1 MSDFS
6 PQQHYTVTW
15 DGDVPSLT
23 TQDIQPLT
31 TFDISTLNS
40 LGSLTSDTITFR
52 DYESNHTAGYNYG
65 SFGSTMAGNAY
76 TTASGLTYTN
86 TILPSSITLNT
97 SSISAISSIDI
108 STLLNTSW
116 SLNQV
121 EWIDAW
127 PDFNKVKNMRDKYP
141 ALDKA
146 MDKVVSIYNMVKDDY
161 DNPVPKK

>member
-6 PQQHYTVTW
+6 QQQNYTVTW

-23 TQDIQPLT
+23 SKDIQPLT
-31 TFDISTLNS
+31 TFDISS
-40 LGSLTSDTITFR
+40 LSSLVVGDDTITLQ
-52 DYESNHTAGYNYG
+52 DYSSNYTAGYNYG

-86 TILPSSITLNT
+86 TIGPLTTDSIA
-97 SSISAISSIDI
+97 AIGTIDI

-116 SLNQV
+116 TLNRV
-121 EWIDAW
+121 EWVDVW

>member
-31 TFDISTLNS
+31 TFDISS
-40 LGSLTSDTITFR
+40 LSSLVTDDTITLR
-52 DYESNHTAGYNYG
+52 DYQSNYTAGYNHG
-65 SFGSTMAGNAY
+65 SFGNTMAGNAY
-76 TTASGLTYTN
+76 TTASGLTYVN
-86 TILPSSITLNT
+86 SIGPLTT
-97 SSISAISSIDI
+97 ASIGAIGTVDI
-108 STLLNTSW
+108 STLLNRNWT
-116 SLNQV
+116 LNSV
-121 EWIDAW
+121 DWVDTW
-127 PDFNKVKNMRDKYP
+127 PDFNKVKNMRVKYP

>member
-6 PQQHYTVTW
+6 PQQNYTVTW

-23 TQDIQPLT
+23 AKDIQPLT
-31 TFDISTLNS
+31 TYDISS
-40 LGSLTSDTITFR
+40 LSSLAVGDDTITLQ
-52 DYESNHTAGYNYG
+52 DYSSNYTAGYNYG

-86 TILPSSITLNT
+86 IIGPLTTA
-97 SSISAISSIDI
+97 SISAIGTVDI

-116 SLNQV
+116 TLNRV
-121 EWIDAW
+121 EWVDAW

>member
-15 DGDVPSLT
+15 DSDVPSLT

-31 TFDISTLNS
+31 TFDISS
-40 LGSLTSDTITFR
+40 LSSLVVGDDTITLQ
-52 DYESNHTAGYNYG
+52 DYSSNYTAGYNYG

-86 TILPSSITLNT
+86 TIGPLATA
-97 SSISAISSIDI
+97 SISAIGTVDI

-121 EWIDAW
+121 EWVDTW
-127 PDFNKVKNMRDKYP
+127 PDFNKVKNMRVKYP

>member
-6 PQQHYTVTW
+6 PQQNYTVTW
-15 DGDVPSLT
+15 EGDVPSLT
-23 TQDIQPLT
+23 SKDIQPLT
-31 TFDISTLNS
+31 TFDISTLSS
-40 LGSLTSDTITFR
+40 LASDTITFR
-52 DYESNHTAGYNYG
+52 DYQSNYTAGYNYG

-86 TILPSSITLNT
+86 TIGPLTTASIG
-97 SSISAISSIDI
+97 AIGTIDI

-116 SLNQV
+116 TLNHV
-121 EWIDAW
+121 EWVDAW

-161 DNPVPKK
+161 DSPVPKK

>member
-23 TQDIQPLT
+23 SKDIQPLT
-31 TFDISTLNS
+31 TFDISTL
-40 LGSLTSDTITFR
+40 GSVTSDTITFR
-52 DYESNHTAGYNYG
+52 DYQSNHTAGYNYG

-76 TTASGLTYTN
+76 TTASGLTYIN
-86 TILPSSITLNT
+86 TINT
-97 SSISAISSIDI
+97 SSISAIGTVDI
-108 STLLNTSW
+108 STLLNRNWT
-116 SLNQV
+116 LNSV
-121 EWIDAW
+121 DWVDTW
-127 PDFNKVKNMRDKYP
+127 PDFNKVKNMRVKYP

-146 MDKVVSIYNMVKDDY
+146 MDKVISIYNMVKDDY

>member
-31 TFDISTLNS
+31 TFDISS
-40 LGSLTSDTITFR
+40 LSSLVTDDTITLR
-52 DYESNHTAGYNYG
+52 DYQSNYTAGYNYG
-65 SFGSTMAGNAY
+65 SLGNTMAGNAY
-76 TTASGLTYTN
+76 TTASGLTYVN
-86 TILPSSITLNT
+86 SIGPLTT
-97 SSISAISSIDI
+97 ASIGAIGTVDI
-108 STLLNTSW
+108 STLLNRNWT
-116 SLNQV
+116 LNSV
-121 EWIDAW
+121 DWVDAW
-127 PDFNKVKNMRDKYP
+127 PDFNKVKNMRVKYP

-146 MDKVVSIYNMVKDDY
+146 MEKVVSIYNMVKDDY

>member
-31 TFDISTLNS
+31 TFDISTL
-40 LGSLTSDTITFR
+40 GSLTSDTITFR
-52 DYESNHTAGYNYG
+52 DYQSNHTAGYNYG

-76 TTASGLTYTN
+76 TTASGLTYIN
-86 TILPSSITLNT
+86 TINT
-97 SSISAISSIDI
+97 SSISAIGTVDI
-108 STLLNTSW
+108 STLLNRNWT
-116 SLNQV
+116 LNSV
-121 EWIDAW
+121 DWVDTW
-127 PDFNKVKNMRDKYP
+127 PDFNKVKNMRVKYP

-146 MDKVVSIYNMVKDDY
+146 MDKVISIYNMVKDDY

>member
-23 TQDIQPLT
+23 SKDIQPLT
-31 TFDISTLNS
+31 TFDISS
-40 LGSLTSDTITFR
+40 LSSLVGDDTITLQ
-52 DYESNHTAGYNYG
+52 DYSSNYTAGYNYG

-76 TTASGLTYTN
+76 TTASGLTYVN
-86 TILPSSITLNT
+86 TISPITT
-97 SSISAISSIDI
+97 GQIGAIGTVDI

-116 SLNQV
+116 TLNRV
-121 EWIDAW
+121 EWVDSW
-127 PDFNKVKNMRDKYP
+127 PDFNRVKNMRDKYP

-146 MDKVVSIYNMVKDDY
+146 MDKVISIYNMVKDDY
-161 DNPVPKK
+161 DSPVPKK